1 MRTMWASKW
10 ASTCASRWASTW
22 ASTARAAVI
31 ALICCG
37 CAPALNWREWRSD
50 ETGLVQAFPCKP
62 VRQQR
67 QVTINGHAQ
76 LLVLEVCD
84 ADGVSWALAHTQA
97 SEPAAVGPLLDALA
111 AAAHANLGAARSALR
126 PQAVPGSTPQAAA
139 GRYAFAGKDPRG
151 RALQAQ
157 VLVFARGL
165 LVVQLTALGERL
177 PQAGVETFFGAVR
190 AGV

>member
-1 MRTMWASKW
+1 MRTMWASK
-10 ASTCASRWASTW
+10 
-22 ASTARAAVI
+22 ARAVVI
-31 ALICCG
+31 ALICVG
-37 CAPALNWREWRSD
+37 CAPALNWREWRSP

-62 VRQQR
+62 ARQQR
-67 QVTINGHAQ
+67 QVVIAGQSQ

-97 SEPAAVGPLLDALA
+97 REPAAVSPLLDALA
-111 AAAHANLGAARSALR
+111 AAAHANLGAARGALQ
-126 PQAVPGSTPQAAA
+126 PQTVPGATPYAAA
-139 GRYAFAGKDPRG
+139 GRYAFSGTDPRG

-177 PQAGVETFFGAVR
+177 PPAAVETFFGSVR
-190 AGV
+190 AGA

>member
-1 MRTMWASKW
+1 MFASEAQEAKKRAGRT
-10 ASTCASRWASTW
+10 
-22 ASTARAAVI
+22 
-31 ALICCG
+31 ALIAPVVLA
-37 CAPALNWREWRSD
+37 CAACTPSLNWREWRSD

-62 VRQQR
+62 ARQQR
-67 QVTINGHAQ
+67 QVTIAGRAQ

-111 AAAHANLGAARSALR
+111 AAAHANLGVVRSSLR
-126 PQAVPGSTPQAAA
+126 PHAVPGATPQAAA
-139 GRYAFAGKDPRG
+139 GRYAFAGRDPRG

-165 LVVQLTALGERL
+165 LVVQLTALGEQV
-177 PQAGVETFFGAVR
+177 PEAAVETFFGSVR
-190 AGV
+190 AGA

>member
-1 MRTMWASKW
+1 MWANQ
-10 ASTCASRWASTW
+10 
-22 ASTARAAVI
+22 ARVALT
-31 ALICCG
+31 ALICVAGAG
-37 CAPALNWREWRSD
+37 CAPALDWREWRSQ
-50 ETGLVQAFPCKP
+50 ETGLLQAFPCRP
-62 VRQQR
+62 ARQQR
-67 QVTINGHAQ
+67 QVMIDGRAQ

-111 AAAHANLGAARSALR
+111 AAAHANLGVARTVLR
-126 PQAVPGSTPQAAA
+126 PQAVPGATPQAAA
-139 GRYAFAGKDPRG
+139 GRYAFAGQDPRG

-177 PQAGVETFFGAVR
+177 PDAGVETFFGSVR
-190 AGV
+190 ADA

>member
-1 MRTMWASKW
+1 MCTMWASK
-10 ASTCASRWASTW
+10 
-22 ASTARAAVI
+22 ARAALI
-31 ALICCG
+31 ALICAG
-37 CAPALNWREWRSD
+37 CAPALNWREWRSE

-67 QVTINGHAQ
+67 QVTIGGGPQ

-97 SEPAAVGPLLDALA
+97 REPAAVGPLLDALA

-126 PQAVPGSTPQAAA
+126 PHAVPGATPQAAA
-139 GRYAFAGKDPRG
+139 GRYAFAGKDPHG
-151 RALQAQ
+151 RALQAR

-165 LVVQLTALGERL
+165 LVVQLTALGERV
-177 PQAGVETFFGAVR
+177 PEAGIEIFFGSVR
-190 AGV
+190 AGA